1 MDKEPRKSGRKRPE
15 PQQPELIVTQERPAD
30 YHRTIGEVITEWSKG
45 LGLILDYLKVTRRT
59 VLAVYGWF
67 LYETSQWFFALPDP
81 STQQVTYVTA
91 ILGLAGIIF
100 GFYSNS
106 PSDYIKLDKA
116 KTRQY
121 GNRRS
126 SSNQYDSRYGSEDSG
141 YDASTTDDGFW
152 DDSER

>member
-1 MDKEPRKSGRKRPE
+1 MNKESRKSGRKQAQTEDIVIPQRPD
-15 PQQPELIVTQERPAD
+15 D
-30 YHRTIGEVITEWSKG
+30 YDRTVGEVITEWSKG
-45 LGLILDYLKVTRRT
+45 LGLILDYLKVTRRA

-116 KTRQY
+116 KSRQY
-121 GNRRS
+121 GGNRG
-126 SSNQYDSRYGSEDSG
+126 NRYTSADSG
-141 YDASTTDDGFW
+141 YDASTDDDGFW